1 MPLSAPYVIGLKHFS
16 PTAGLVSDFV
26 GFPRN
31 RVVTASSSHGL
42 VAYAGTRGV

>member
-1 MPLSAPYVIGLKHFS
+1 MPLSDPYDMGLKHFN

-31 RVVTASSSHGL
+31 LVSVPGSYGL
-42 VAYAGTRGV
+42 VAYEGTRRG